1 VTALTLLRLLLVPAA
16 VWLASLAARR
26 WGHAVSGY
34 LGGLPLIGGPITLYL
49 ALDHGTEFAARAAT
63 LTLAAILGQAAH
75 LLAFAR
81 CARRWRWAAAL
92 VAGWS
97 SFAFVAIPMAWLPL
111 TPGTGLLLAAA
122 GLALAWRFLP
132 RPRDQATLPAIPA
145 AELRLRLAAALMLA
159 MIILWSAAA
168 VGPVV
173 SGVLLSVPI
182 TGSIMPPFAL
192 ALYGSDA
199 VARLARG
206 FVVGLC
212 GFAAFFLVIAAG
224 VVSLGIASAFVT
236 AILAAL
242 AALFVASRIPRN
254 TRVPVG
260 RF

>member
-75 LLAFAR
+75 LLAFAHG
-81 CARRWRWAAAL
+81 ARRWRWPAAL
-92 VAGWS
+92 LAGWS
-97 SFAFVAIPMAWLPL
+97 SFALVAIPMAWLPL

-132 RPRDQATLPAIPA
+132 RPRDQATLPTILA
-145 AELRLRLAAALMLA
+145 AELRLRLAAALALA

-206 FVVGLC
+206 FVAGLC
-212 GFAAFFLVIAAG
+212 GFTAFFFVIAAG
-224 VVSLGIASAFVT
+224 VVSLGIAIAFVA

-242 AALFVASRIPRN
+242 AALFVASRIPGTGESR
-254 TRVPVG
+254 
-260 RF
+260 